1 MLIIH
6 VPDMNNKGSVALLRS
21 DISVIREI
29 VKGDVSLSVSAV
41 DVSAVRKLNLSLDAV
56 LPTLVDI
63 PYKTADSLAKKSGI
77 SRKTFRYKILMIAS
91 FIYMFIQTT
100 LAVISTLFTRLGL
113 RAFYR
118 NEVFT
123 NIKNS
128 DLVISCSDE
137 LFKEVASLLP
147 MSIPWMLTY
156 WSMLYQRTLE
166 VSIAKFIGKPI
177 VLFPNSVGPFRT
189 WVGRFLCNMALNNC
203 EYVLVREPVSFE
215 IVNSLGI
222 RSRKIL
228 TADMALLF
236 KSTQDKI
243 PESFPHPAIGVCA
256 GVYAN
261 SLSSEGVHNYI
272 LEHAKALDAAI
283 DKYGFNVVFLPHYI
297 SGFEYDDLEISE
309 LILRQMKNKDDTRIV
324 NASNIDEFKSSLNCM
339 DMIITSKMHPGVLG
353 VSGYVPTLSI
363 AYDHKQTGF
372 FRQLGMADC
381 AIHISDASSET
392 IMSKI
397 DFIWND
403 RKRIAASLRTRVPE
417 LQESIKKAV
426 REALASFVPINDEL
440 VN

>member
-1 MLIIH
+1 
-6 VPDMNNKGSVALLRS
+6 MNNKGSVALLRS
-21 DISVIREI
+21 DISVVKEV
-29 VKGDVSLSVSAV
+29 VKGDVSLSVSTV
-41 DVSAVRKLNLSLDAV
+41 DVAAVEKLNLPLDAV
-56 LPTLVDI
+56 LPTIVDI

-77 SRKTFRYKILMIAS
+77 ARNTFRYKVLMIAS

-100 LAVISTLFTRLGL
+100 LAVISVLFTRLGL
-113 RAFYR
+113 RALYR
-118 NEVFT
+118 NEVLT
-123 NIKNS
+123 SMKNS

-147 MSIPWMLTY
+147 LSISWMLTY
-156 WSMLYQRTLE
+156 WTMLYQRTLE

-203 EYVLVREPVSFE
+203 EYVLVREPVSYE

-236 KSTQDKI
+236 KTTQEKI
-243 PESFPHPAIGVCA
+243 PESFPHPAIGVCP
-256 GVYAN
+256 GIYSN
-261 SLSSEGVHNYI
+261 SLSSEGVKNYI

-283 DKYGFNVVFLPHYI
+283 DKYAFNVVFLPHYV
-297 SGFEYDDLEISE
+297 SGFEYDDLEICG
-309 LILRQMKNKDDTRIV
+309 LILHQMKNRDHARIV
-324 NASNIDEFKSSLNCM
+324 NVSSIDEFKSSLNHM

-353 VSGYVPTLSI
+353 VSEYVPTLSI

-381 AIHISDASSET
+381 AIHINDASSEVM
-392 IMSKI
+392 MSKI
-397 DFIWND
+397 DFIWKE

-417 LQESIKKAV
+417 LQEGIKKAV
-426 REALASFVPINDEL
+426 REALAPFVQINDEI

>member
-1 MLIIH
+1 VLIIH

-21 DISVIREI
+21 DISVIREV
-29 VKGDVSLSVSAV
+29 VKGDVFLSVSAV
-41 DVSAVRKLNLSLDAV
+41 DVSAVRKLNLPLDAV

-77 SRKTFRYKILMIAS
+77 ARYTFKYKVLMIAS
-91 FIYMFIQTT
+91 FIYMFVQTT
-100 LAVISTLFTRLGL
+100 LAVISALLTRLGL

-118 NEVFT
+118 NEVLT
-123 NIKNS
+123 SMKKS
-128 DLVISCSDE
+128 KLVISCSDE

-147 MSIPWMLTY
+147 LSISWMLTY

-203 EYVLVREPVSFE
+203 EYVLVREPVSYE

-222 RSRKIL
+222 KSHKIL

-236 KSTQDKI
+236 KPTQEI
-243 PESFPHPAIGVCA
+243 ILETFPHPAVGVCP
-256 GVYAN
+256 GIYSN
-261 SLSSEGVHNYI
+261 SLSSEGVNNYI
-272 LEHAKALDAAI
+272 LEHARALDAAI
-283 DKYGFNVVFLPHYI
+283 DKYGFNVVFLPHYV

-309 LILRQMKNKDDTRIV
+309 LILRQMKNKDHARIV
-324 NASNIDEFKSSLNCM
+324 NADNIDEFKSSLNHM

-381 AIHISDASSET
+381 AIHINDASSEV

-397 DFIWND
+397 DFIWKE
-403 RKRIAASLRTRVPE
+403 RKRIAASLRTRIPE
-417 LQESIKKAV
+417 LQEGIKMAV
-426 REALASFVPINDEL
+426 REALASFVPIDDEP